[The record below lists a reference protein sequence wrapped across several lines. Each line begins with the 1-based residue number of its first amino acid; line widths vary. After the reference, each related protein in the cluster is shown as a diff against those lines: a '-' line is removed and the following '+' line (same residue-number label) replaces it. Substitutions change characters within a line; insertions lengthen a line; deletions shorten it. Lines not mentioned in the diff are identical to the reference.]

1 MVRNRSR
8 PNGVERGMTGEHSLA
23 EGPVPSRPVL
33 SAVTP
38 PEIDAVFTALF
49 AEHRHRVFSTALRL
63 TGRRPDAEDL
73 TAETFLLAY
82 RSLSGF
88 DYERL
93 DTLQPRA
100 WLSAIVVNQWRN
112 QFRNA
117 SRRPRVAPAPSA
129 DGPEPVDPGPAVEQ
143 RVEAHEA
150 ARQLAAALLVLPER
164 QRIAVVLRFIGDLS
178 MAEVGE
184 AMGCPVGTAKSLVSR
199 ALDRLRP
206 LVSAGG
212 AGLAGPPANEPER
225 SVRNRGSRSS
235 APRGPAP
242 RSKASSGTASRG
254 ARP

>member
-1 MVRNRSR
+1 MSGQ
-8 PNGVERGMTGEHSLA
+8 PSLA
-23 EGPVPSRPVL
+23 EGPAQSRPVL
-33 SAVTP
+33 RAVPP
-38 PEIDAVFTALF
+38 PEIEAVFMALF

-112 QFRNA
+112 QCRNA
-117 SRRPRVAPAPSA
+117 SRRPPMASSPSP
-129 DGPEPVDPGPAVEQ
+129 DGPEPLDPRPAVEL
-143 RVEAHEA
+143 RVEAHEE
-150 ARQLAAALLVLPER
+150 ARQLAAALLTLPER

-199 ALDRLRP
+199 ALGRLRP
-206 LVSAGG
+206 LASAGG
-212 AGLAGPPANEPER
+212 AARGADLSRSPASGPEHSA
-225 SVRNRGSRSS
+225 RNRGSGRTASRSS
-235 APRGPAP
+235 ASRGA
-242 RSKASSGTASRG
+242 ASRG
-254 ARP
+254 ARE